1 MMQDR
6 IREGLLRQAGLT
18 EQQISDALQSE
29 RDTGQTL
36 DQVLVNRNLL
46 AERQCLDFFGEF
58 LGLEVRPSLE
68 GVAVP
73 SEFIQNIPVQFAR
86 THGLIALEEK
96 DRLLR
101 VATARPL
108 DVQPMDD
115 LATMMGRELE
125 AVLVP
130 RAEIA
135 NLINRAYRHKA
146 DGVDEALEDIEAQ
159 DIIGLAE
166 TIDESEDLLDV
177 ANKAPIIK
185 LVNMLMFQALKLR
198 ASDIHLQPYP
208 ERLQVRMRIDGVLYD
223 TEDIPKRAQEAI
235 ISRVKVMG
243 KMDIAERRLP
253 QDGRASIRIGDGDVD
268 VRISTIPV
276 QSGERV
282 VMRILDKT
290 TKVYTLDQIGLSEDN
305 RANLERFIHY
315 SHGIIFV
322 TGPTGSGK
330 TTTLY
335 ACLEAINAPS
345 LNILTIEDPVEYNL
359 DGVSQVQVNTK
370 KGLSF
375 AAGLRSFLRQD
386 PDVMMVGEVR
396 DNETADIAIRA
407 ALTGHLVFSTV
418 HTNDSAST
426 VTRMLDI
433 GVEPYLVSSSIL
445 LVVAQRLVRT
455 VCPHCKEMVVPD
467 KKMNFHLEDLNL
479 EVGQFADGQIAV
491 GHGCDECFDSG
502 FAGRTAIYEVMPIDG
517 TIQEQI
523 VNKESAS
530 AIKRGALERGLRTLR
545 MDGVEKLL
553 QGLTTPEEVLRV
565 TQLDVM

>member
-18 EQQISDALQSE
+18 EQQITDALQSE

-73 SEFIQNIPVQFAR
+73 AEFIQNIPVQFAR

-276 QSGERV
+276 HYGERV
-282 VMRILDKT
+282 VFRILDKT
-290 TKVYTLDQIGLSEDN
+290 TKVYTLDQIGLS
-305 RANLERFIHY
+305 L
-315 SHGIIFV
+315 
-322 TGPTGSGK
+322 P
-330 TTTLY
+330 
-335 ACLEAINAPS
+335 
-345 LNILTIEDPVEYNL
+345 
-359 DGVSQVQVNTK
+359 
-370 KGLSF
+370 
-375 AAGLRSFLRQD
+375 
-386 PDVMMVGEVR
+386 
-396 DNETADIAIRA
+396 
-407 ALTGHLVFSTV
+407 
-418 HTNDSAST
+418 AS
-426 VTRMLDI
+426 
-433 GVEPYLVSSSIL
+433 
-445 LVVAQRLVRT
+445 
-455 VCPHCKEMVVPD
+455 
-467 KKMNFHLEDLNL
+467 
-479 EVGQFADGQIAV
+479 
-491 GHGCDECFDSG
+491 
-502 FAGRTAIYEVMPIDG
+502 
-517 TIQEQI
+517 
-523 VNKESAS
+523 
-530 AIKRGALERGLRTLR
+530 RGAASGPCAGSAPATPSRGHPDRSA
-545 MDGVEKLL
+545 
-553 QGLTTPEEVLRV
+553 
-565 TQLDVM
+565 